1 MTDSSSNDRKTS
13 DELKDALDQLKQA
26 TDKVADKILG
36 GDIAQHLRAA
46 AQHVVRAARS
56 ALDQV
61 DKKMDERAGEK
72 AKSDA
77 TNQAP

>member
-36 GDIAQHLRAA
+36 GDVAQHLRAA
-46 AQHVVRAARS
+46 AQHVVRAAKG

-61 DKKMDERAGEK
+61 DRKLDEK
-72 AKSDA
+72 AKKTAPGD
-77 TNQAP
+77 QAP